1 MAVVVIIIIYM
12 DYNTVKQ
19 ENYALAGIF
28 YPIKIKVFKV
38 KRFKVKI

>member
-19 ENYALAGIF
+19 ENYATPGIF
-28 YPIKIKVFKV
+28 YPIKVKVLKV